1 MNMPKIETVPTFCRV
16 CEPSCG
22 LLAEVEDGVV
32 KKLRPDAEHPVSRGF
47 ACHKGLGF
55 LGIHHDPDRLNAPLV
70 RRGRDESGSA
80 VFEPTSWDEALGTI
94 ARELARIRSEHGP
107 DAIAG
112 YLGNP
117 TAFNA
122 LGTQAV
128 TEFFGLLGSRTMWSA
143 GTQDCANKFAAA
155 EAVFGTSTLHPVPD
169 IEDTDFLLLFGENP
183 RVSHMSFVSIA
194 DPMAKI
200 RAATARGAKV
210 FYVNPRRIE
219 SAGPGTG
226 EVIPILPDT
235 DLYLLAALIHE
246 IDALGRLRTDVLE
259 AHGKNVE
266 GLRAFVA
273 PYSAEAVAEVVG
285 IPAATIRSLAH
296 GFSAAKRAT
305 AHMSTG
311 VNMGRQGTLA
321 YWLLQMLVFATGNLD
336 VPGGSFYGEGFY
348 PAAKSGKRGNG
359 QPFFASPVG
368 EVRHVRGSLPGVL
381 APDLILHD
389 SRPVRALIVVAGNP
403 VLSVG
408 GEARWREALD
418 SLELVVVIDLFRN
431 ATSEHAHF
439 VLPSADMLERP
450 DLNLCGLGMQYE
462 PFVQHTDAVVPPA
475 GERREEWWIFAR
487 LQQLLG
493 MPSLLDQTAPTPFA
507 RLDRM
512 LSRSELS
519 VESLR
524 ARPSH
529 TAVLPRRSFGRFFTD
544 FVQTDDRRIDCC
556 PELFAEAIAA
566 AHRIFEELRSAPPRF
581 RLVNL
586 RHIHMHNGWFQNVEK
601 LKRGRNAS
609 HGLHV
614 SPEDLDALG
623 LDDGDAVTIDSG
635 YGRLET
641 KVEKD
646 ASLRPGVVAMTHGWG
661 NARTPGMR
669 VAQGHPGVNVNA
681 ILPHGPGSFEKLSN
695 QAFMSGVPVTITPVA
710 RGPA

>member
-1 MNMPKIETVPTFCRV
+1 MSMANIERKPTFCRV

-32 KKLRPDAEHPVSRGF
+32 KRLRPDAEHPVTRGF

-55 LGIHHDPDRLNAPLV
+55 LGIHHDPDRLSVPLV
-70 RRGRDESGSA
+70 RRGRDAEGTS

-143 GTQDCANKFAAA
+143 GTQDCSNKFASA
-155 EAVFGTSTLHPVPD
+155 EAVFGTSTLHPIPD
-169 IEDTDFLLLFGENP
+169 IEETDCLLLFGENP

-200 RAATARGAKV
+200 RAAKARGAKV
-210 FYVNPRRIE
+210 FFVNPRRIE
-219 SAGPGTG
+219 SAGPDTG

-235 DLYLLAALIHE
+235 DVYLLAALLHE
-246 IDALGRLRTDVLE
+246 IDALGRFRTDVLE

-273 PYSAEAVAEVVG
+273 PYSAEAVAGVVG
-285 IPAATIRSLAH
+285 VPAETIRALADT
-296 GFSAAKRAT
+296 FSAAKRAT

-321 YWLLQMLVFATGNLD
+321 YWLLQMLVFVTGNLD

-348 PAAKSGKRGNG
+348 PATKSGKRGSG
-359 QPFFASPVG
+359 SPFFPSPFG
-368 EVRHVRGSLPGVL
+368 ELRHVRGALPGVL
-381 APDLILHD
+381 APDLMLHE
-389 SRPVRALIVVAGNP
+389 SKPVRALIVVAGNP

-418 SLELVVVIDLFRN
+418 TLELVVVIDLFRN
-431 ATSEHAHF
+431 ATAEHAHF

-450 DLNLCGLGMQYE
+450 DLSLCGLGMQYE
-462 PFVQHTDAVVPPA
+462 PFVQLTDAVVPPA
-475 GERREEWWIFAR
+475 GERREEWWIFAE
-487 LQQLLG
+487 LQKRLG
-493 MPSLLDQTAPTPFA
+493 MPSLLDQEPPKPFA

-519 VESLR
+519 VDALR
-524 ARPSH
+524 ALPSQ
-529 TAVLPRRSFGRFFTD
+529 TAVLPRRSFGRFYTD
-544 FVQTDDRRIDCC
+544 FVQTDDRRVDCC
-556 PELFAEAIAA
+556 PELFVEAIAT
-566 AHRIFEELRSAPPRF
+566 AHRLFEELRSAPPRF

-601 LKRGRNAS
+601 LKRGRNGA

-623 LDDGDAVTIDSG
+623 LDEGAKVTVDSG
-635 YGRLET
+635 YGSLVT
-641 KVEKD
+641 TVERD

-669 VAQGHPGVNVNA
+669 VAREHPGVNVNA
-681 ILPHGPGSFEKLSN
+681 ILPHGPGSYEKLSN
-695 QAFMSGVPVTITPVA
+695 QAFMSGVPVTITKLGG
-710 RGPA
+710 GPG